1 MPVLQKSVQM
11 VAGRLP
17 KIIGPNTHA
26 LLDYAVAGSFLLMGA
41 IFWRRNKRAALSSLL
56 CGGAAAANILLTDYP
71 GGTLKAISYKQ
82 HGSVDAGLAAAT
94 AALPGLMGF
103 AEEPEARFF
112 GFEAVAETALVGLTD
127 YEYYEDAPKSRRP
140 RRSAPEESA

>member
-41 IFWRRNKRAALSSLL
+41 IFWRRNKRAALSSLV

-71 GGTLKAISYKQ
+71 GGALKAISYKQ
-82 HGSVDAGLAAAT
+82 HGSVDAGLAGAT

-103 AEEPEARFF
+103 SDEPEARFF

-127 YEYYEDAPKSRRP
+127 YDYYEDPPKSRR
-140 RRSAPEESA
+140 RRGGDPEESA

>member
-71 GGTLKAISYKQ
+71 GGALKAISYQQ